1 MVSIL
6 RIPIGCTMDYNFM
19 SLKSLAPEKDP
30 VERNK
35 TKNSKFQKSTPKGVF
50 FLYKEVIL
58 TCNIYIV

>member
-35 TKNSKFQKSTPKGVF
+35 TKNSSFEKKRPEMGVF
-50 FLYKEVIL
+50 SVQLIL
-58 TCNIYIV
+58 LHRIRC